1 MIDLN
6 RPYMSTAEAEK
17 ESGLT
22 KGYFSYLLRKGD
34 PRVEGFRIG
43 RDWFIYT
50 DLLKQF
56 LATPRKP
63 GPKHSR
69 TKSAAQEQQN
79 STPTKN
85 SANT

>member
-1 MIDLN
+1 MIDLT

-34 PRVEGFRIG
+34 SRVEGFRIG

-50 DLLKQF
+50 DSLKQF

-63 GPKHSR
+63 GPKHPR
-69 TKSAAQEQQN
+69 TKSASEQEH
-79 STPTKN
+79 STSTN
-85 SANT
+85 MSDNT

>member
-1 MIDLN
+1 MIDLT
-6 RPYMSTAEAEK
+6 RSYMSTAEAEK

-50 DLLKQF
+50 DSLKQF

-63 GPKHSR
+63 GPKHPR
-69 TKSAAQEQQN
+69 TKSASEQEH
-79 STPTKN
+79 STST
-85 SANT
+85 NTSDTT